1 MLKKGAKALLNL
13 VYMLLILKVAW
24 DAHEVGALREEI
36 SAILSVSNKLEVMK
50 YCFVLKSPGGMVH
63 GYGLAAAQLTR
74 LKR

>member
-1 MLKKGAKALLNL
+1 M
-13 VYMLLILKVAW
+13 

-36 SAILSVSNKLEVMK
+36 SAILSVAQAGDEVLLRLE
-50 YCFVLKSPGGMVH
+50 SPGGMVH